1 MKSQDIVESLGQNG
15 GLHKI
20 RGVGNLCQLC
30 IDGRRSNYKLFWNE
44 TTVLCFFF
52 LVSKFHFQLALFISF
67 FLTEFGE
74 VQFKELVFYWLTI
87 IRKTSMKLGETDNLK
102 NIEVCGFQLLNY
114 RFTKEWFSYIIV
126 SLKRE
131 KGFAWLNWFSNTFYT
146 TGFTILEQFL
156 KKYLKNVD

>member
-1 MKSQDIVESLGQNG
+1 
-15 GLHKI
+15 
-20 RGVGNLCQLC
+20 
-30 IDGRRSNYKLFWNE
+30 
-44 TTVLCFFF
+44 
-52 LVSKFHFQLALFISF
+52 
-67 FLTEFGE
+67 
-74 VQFKELVFYWLTI
+74 
-87 IRKTSMKLGETDNLK
+87 MKLGEPDNLK